1 MKVLG
6 WVKAV
11 LSIVIAVAIGL
22 AVAGVVNIMHPAD
35 SIGWA
40 LAATLSAAVLSALVA
55 FFVTNPRKKVPA
67 PAAAKQ
73 PETGAKKT

>member
-11 LSIVIAVAIGL
+11 LAVVLGLAIGL
-22 AVAGVVNIMHPAD
+22 VVTGVVNILHPVDDIA
-35 SIGWA
+35 WA
-40 LAATLSAAVLSALVA
+40 LATVLVASVLSALAA
-55 FFVTNPRKKVPA
+55 FLVTNPRKKTPA

-73 PETGAKKT
+73 PEAGETKR

>member
-11 LSIVIAVAIGL
+11 LSIVLAVAIGL
-22 AVAGVVNIMHPAD
+22 AVTGVVNIMHPAD

-40 LAATLSAAVLSALVA
+40 LTATLAAAVLSALAA
-55 FFVTNPRKKVPA
+55 FLVTNPRRKAPA

-73 PETGAKKT
+73 TETGAKKT

>member
-11 LSIVIAVAIGL
+11 LSVVIGVAIGL
-22 AVAGVVNIMHPAD
+22 AVTGIVNLLHPAD
-35 SIGWA
+35 SIAWA
-40 LAATLSAAVLSALVA
+40 LAATLAAAVLSALAA
-55 FFVTNPRKKVPA
+55 FLVTNPRKRAPA

-73 PETGAKKT
+73 TETGEKKN

>member
-11 LSIVIAVAIGL
+11 LSVVIGVAIGV
-22 AVAGVVNIMHPAD
+22 AVTGIVNIFHPAD

-40 LAATLSAAVLSALVA
+40 LTATLAAAVLSALAA
-55 FFVTNPRKKVPA
+55 FLVTNPRRKAPA
-67 PAAAKQ
+67 PAAPKDAK
-73 PETGAKKT
+73 ADAR

>member
-11 LSIVIAVAIGL
+11 LAVVLGLAIGL
-22 AVAGVVNIMHPAD
+22 AVTGVVNILHPAEN
-35 SIGWA
+35 IGWA
-40 LAATLSAAVLSALVA
+40 LTTVLVASVLSALAA
-55 FFVTNPRKKVPA
+55 FLVTNPRKKAPA

-73 PETGAKKT
+73 PDAGETQR